1 MPRPVWTGT
10 ISFGLVAIPVKVF
23 PAIESHRPVFHEV
36 ESGTGRRIRYKRVAE
51 GSGREVPWEKI
62 ERGFEVGKGRIVAL
76 SKEEL
81 AAAEP
86 KRDAYHR
93 RRAVREPRRDRPVSW
108 DQTYYV
114 APDGAAGEKSYA
126 LFREALKRSG
136 RVAIGRFVMRTKERV
151 VCLRPFQD
159 VIALQTMFFPDEVRD
174 VHDLP
179 DLPKAGVGDVR
190 GARPRA
196 DAGAADHR
204 LAQRE
209 VGPLEVPGHVPRPRD
224 EAGRGEG
231 EGRRDR
237 RRARAGRWWRQVVDL
252 LAALKASLAKG
263 KGAGD
268 AEERAEERRPQGQDR
283 ARGNRH
289 PPRSAPIRRPSLVR
303 RVAEAS
309 VAAPPLVG
317 LATEAPS
324 VADVARGPAD
334 FDPRRRD
341 LRYLCAHSAG
351 VAKWYTQRTQN
362 PPLARAYEFKSRLRH

>member
-1 MPRPVWTGT
+1 MGPSGRAARHQIGSVPRPVWRGT

-86 KRDAYHR
+86 SAMHTID
-93 RRAVREPRRDRPVSW
+93 VEQFVSLDEIDPVSW

-174 VHDLP
+174 AHELP
-179 DLPKAGVGDVR
+179 DLPKAAAGTAAAR
-190 GARPRA
+190 GRELT
-196 DAGAADHR
+196 
-204 LAQRE
+204 LALQIIDSLSDKWDPSKYQDTFRE
-209 VGPLEVPGHVPRPRD
+209 RVMKLVEEKAKG
-224 EAGRGEG
+224 GEIAIEPEPSG
-231 EGRRDR
+231 G
-237 RRARAGRWWRQVVDL
+237 GQVVDL

-263 KGAGD
+263 KG
-268 AEERAEERRPQGQDR
+268 ERAGAQKGEREGSAAHRK
-283 ARGNRH
+283 A
-289 PPRSAPIRRPSLVR
+289 PRSGR
-303 RVAEAS
+303 
-309 VAAPPLVG
+309 
-317 LATEAPS
+317 
-324 VADVARGPAD
+324 RGPARSESPRRAS
-334 FDPRRRD
+334 PRRRS
-341 LRYLCAHSAG
+341 SA
-351 VAKWYTQRTQN
+351 
-362 PPLARAYEFKSRLRH
+362 

>member
-1 MPRPVWTGT
+1 VPRPVWRGT

-62 ERGFEVGKGRIVAL
+62 ERGFEVGKGRMVAL

-86 KRDAYHR
+86 SAMHTID
-93 RRAVREPRRDRPVSW
+93 VEQFVSLDEIDPVSW

-151 VCLRPFQD
+151 VCLRPFEQ

-174 VHDLP
+174 ARDLP
-179 DLPKAGVGDVR
+179 DLPKAAAATSAAR
-190 GARPRA
+190 GRELT
-196 DAGAADHR
+196 
-204 LAQRE
+204 LALQIIDSLSDKWDPSKYQDTFRE
-209 VGPLEVPGHVPRPRD
+209 RVMKLVEEKAKG
-224 EAGRGEG
+224 GEIAVEPEPTG
-231 EGRRDR
+231 G
-237 RRARAGRWWRQVVDL
+237 GQVVDL

-263 KGAGD
+263 KGERKREGAVTDGHAAARAGRRGKP
-268 AEERAEERRPQGQDR
+268 RA
-283 ARGNRH
+283 A
-289 PPRSAPIRRPSLVR
+289 AAARPS
-303 RVAEAS
+303 A
-309 VAAPPLVG
+309 
-317 LATEAPS
+317 
-324 VADVARGPAD
+324 
-334 FDPRRRD
+334 RRR
-341 LRYLCAHSAG
+341 S
-351 VAKWYTQRTQN
+351 
-362 PPLARAYEFKSRLRH
+362 SR